1 MNPFDLDIAS
11 DMNSEH
17 IGLFIDG
24 QCVAIAK
31 DMHPLMRFKQKHY
44 KEDSFYLSNLHQDH
58 PEDVIEIA
66 ELPQKIQYEE

>member
-1 MNPFDLDIAS
+1 MNPFALDIAS

-24 QCVAIAK
+24 HCVAIAK
-31 DMHPLMRFKQKHY
+31 EMDPLMYFKQKYY
-44 KEDSFYLSNLHQDH
+44 KEDSFYLSVLHQDH
-58 PEDVIEIA
+58 PDDVIEIA